1 MTYYVVTTS
10 STGIVECAKDFTTML
25 KAEGALLDKVDLSI
39 DNDSIDIK
47 ITDSAGKVYPAQAS
61 ISTLAKASDIPR
73 SCSPNS
79 NGEME
84 FKNSAGTVLFTC
96 AYKVPICPAA

>member
-10 STGIVECAKDFTTML
+10 STGIVECAKDFTAML
-25 KAEGALLDKVDLSI
+25 KSEGALIDKVDLTI
-39 DNDSIDIK
+39 DTDSIDIK
-47 ITDSAGKVYPAQAS
+47 ITDSAGKTYPSQAS
-61 ISTLAKASDIPR
+61 ISTLAKALDVPK

-96 AYKVPICPAA
+96 VYKVPVCPA